1 MSKLMIGLLVAI
13 VALCGPAAM
22 GVLATPTVDGTV
34 GTGEYENVVTDIP
47 DYGTDFRN
55 TGLDMA
61 TNQFDDDDDWGYLAV
76 TVVSPP
82 IRTEGDPWSFLGI
95 SVFSIMFYS
104 DIAATTPCYYLEVE
118 MIGDYTEVE
127 LWEYTASGW
136 DDVDLDPSD
145 YAVAVDSALELKISK
160 DVLDTEVIESFHSQL
175 DGTGAWQDDQIGP
188 GLIPEPATLLLIGA
202 GCIGLLRRR
211 RR

>member
-1 MSKLMIGLLVAI
+1 MIVAI
-13 VALCGPAAM
+13 VGFCGPAAM

-34 GTGEYENVVTDIP
+34 GAGEYEYVITDNP
-47 DYGTDFRN
+47 DYGTDFYN
-55 TGLDMA
+55 TGLDMD

-76 TVVSPP
+76 TAVSPP

-104 DIAATTPCYYLEVE
+104 DGAATTPCYYLEVE
-118 MIGDYTEVE
+118 MSGDDTEVE
-127 LWEYTASGW
+127 LWEYTGSGW
-136 DDVDLDPSD
+136 DDVDLAPSD

-160 DVLDTEVIESFHSQL
+160 NVMDTEVIESFRSQL

-188 GLIPEPATLLLIGA
+188 QLIPEPATLLLIGA
-202 GCIGLLRRR
+202 GCFGLLGRRR
-211 RR
+211 R

>member
-1 MSKLMIGLLVAI
+1 MNKLTIGLMVAI
-13 VALCGPAAM
+13 VSFCGPAAI
-22 GVLATPTVDGTV
+22 GVLATPIVDGTV
-34 GTGEYENVVTDIP
+34 GAGEYEIVITDDP
-47 DYGTDFRN
+47 DYGTDFYN

-82 IRTEGDPWSFLGI
+82 IRTEGDPWSFLGVT
-95 SVFSIMFYS
+95 VFSIMFYS
-104 DIAATTPCYYLEVE
+104 DVAATTPCYYLEVE
-118 MIGDYTEVE
+118 MIGDETGVE

-136 DDVDLDPSD
+136 DEADLDSDD

-175 DGTGAWQDDQIGP
+175 DGTGAWQDDQMGP
-188 GLIPEPATLLLIGA
+188 EVIPEPATLLLIGA
-202 GCIGLLRRR
+202 GFLGLLRRR
-211 RR
+211 SR